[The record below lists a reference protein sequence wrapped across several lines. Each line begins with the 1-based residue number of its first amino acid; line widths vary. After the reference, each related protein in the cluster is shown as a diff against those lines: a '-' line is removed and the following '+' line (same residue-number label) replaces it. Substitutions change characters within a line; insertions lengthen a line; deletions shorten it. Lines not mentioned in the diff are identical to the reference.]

1 MHRIAYTI
9 IILTTIVT
17 SETRAQNSVDSIK
30 RYLEDYSKIVPAEKI
45 YIHLD
50 KPYYLVGDTVWFKA
64 YVVDGT
70 YHQPDSASKVIYA
83 DFLRKVDGK
92 VIYHKVLRNE
102 NGFAHGEFT
111 LLDSLVAGAY
121 EITGYTNWMLNFSDC
136 IFRKEV
142 IIYSSE
148 LIKISSEETDS
159 PEIADIQ
166 FFPEGGNLIAGLQN
180 RVGFKAVN
188 RYGKGVDFK
197 AFVISEHRD
206 TIVAVASQHLG
217 MGSFIFQPRAKEKY
231 HVALEKSNSQKQFQI
246 SPAADNGYILFVD
259 NLSDKEAIRIK
270 ARHNFLVKD
279 RPMLLCQQRGTVAFA
294 LRSESEGNS
303 FAWILPKKQ
312 IEDNGVV
319 QLTLFNGQGV
329 PQCERLVYNEKEMP
343 LQISITSDKQ
353 EYQPREM
360 VSLSIHVQDQDDYPI
375 VGNFSLSVTDN
386 NQAKPEVNGNNIFTY
401 LNLTSDVRELEHSG
415 VRGAIEQ
422 PGYYFDRSNPS
433 ALVELDVLLM
443 TQGWRRFLWQDVL
456 EHKNIHPRY
465 EIEGGITLRGNALLP
480 NGKSPDKPVTLT
492 LAYADQNETTKYL
505 TTTTDPTGKFVF
517 RDMDT
522 KSMSR
527 FFLQGKKDKG
537 SKNVFITVD
546 KPNSPKY
553 QPRPELTEPL
563 FFKNRV
569 THSLNNQSRID
580 ELTSKENQNKVKV
593 LKEVVVT
600 AKRDDPR
607 KFFYETTPST
617 TVVIDKRMCTNA
629 FSVLQM
635 LQGRVTRLRI
645 EALPDGTY
653 VPSIRGQTE
662 IGRDYT
668 YSVVIL
674 VDGIRRRIV
683 DLERLSPCQVES
695 IDVVTSNVPV
705 LDASGLISILTKP
718 GSTPYSVLTESEDD
732 GHGTLLSRI
741 QGYDVLKEFYSPKYP
756 LLNVSSK
763 PDGYDF
769 RSTLFWKPIIKTDEE
784 GNAKVVFWNSDE
796 HTSIRVS
803 LEGISKEGKPG
814 YASYQY
820 NVK

>member
-1 MHRIAYTI
+1 MHRIGYTLF
-9 IILTTIVT
+9 ILTTIIGF
-17 SETRAQNSVDSIK
+17 ETRAQNSVDSIK
-30 RYLEDYSKIVPAEKI
+30 RYLEDYSKNVPPEKI

-50 KPYYLVGDTVWFKA
+50 KPYYLVGDTIWFKA
-64 YVVDGT
+64 YVIDGT
-70 YHQPDSASKVIYA
+70 FHHPDTVSKVIYV
-83 DFLRKVDGK
+83 DFQRKVDGK

-111 LLDSLVAGAY
+111 LPDSLVAGAY
-121 EITGYTNWMLNFSDC
+121 EITGYTNWMLNFPDC
-136 IFRKEV
+136 IFRKEAIV
-142 IIYSSE
+142 YSSE
-148 LIKISSEETDS
+148 LIMISHEETDS
-159 PEIADIQ
+159 LEVADIQ
-166 FFPEGGNLIAGLQN
+166 FFPEGGNMIAGLQN

-206 TIVAVASQHLG
+206 TIVTISSQHLG

-231 HVALEKSNSQKQFQI
+231 HVAIEKSHHHKQFQMPP
-246 SPAADNGYILFVD
+246 SADSGYTFFVD
-259 NLSDKEAIRIK
+259 NLSDKEAIRVK

-279 RPMLLCQQRGTVAFA
+279 RPMLLCQQRGVVAFA

-303 FAWILPKKQ
+303 FAWIISKKQ

-343 LQISITSDKQ
+343 LQIFITSDKQ
-353 EYQPREM
+353 EYRPREM

-375 VGNFSLSVTDN
+375 EGNFSLSVTDY
-386 NQAKPEVNGNNIFTY
+386 NQAMPEVNGNNIFTY

-415 VRGAIEQ
+415 IRGIIEQ
-422 PGYYFDRSNPS
+422 PGYYFNRSNPA
-433 ALVELDVLLM
+433 ALVALDVLLM
-443 TQGWRRFLWQDVL
+443 TQGWRRFLWQEVL

-465 EIEGGITLRGNALLP
+465 EIESGITLRGNALLP
-480 NGKSPDKPVTLT
+480 NGKNPDKPVTLT

-505 TTTTDPTGKFVF
+505 TTTTDTNGKFIF

-527 FFLQGKKDKG
+527 FFLQGKKDNG
-537 SKNVFITVD
+537 SKNVLLTVD
-546 KPNSPKY
+546 KPNGPKY

-563 FFKNRV
+563 FFNNRV
-569 THSLNNQSRID
+569 THSVNNQLRID
-580 ELTSKENQNKVKV
+580 ELTLKESQSKVKV

-607 KFFYETTPST
+607 KFFYETTPAA
-617 TVVIDKRMCTNA
+617 TVVIDKRMCANA

-635 LQGRVTRLRI
+635 LQGRVAGLHI
-645 EALPDGTY
+645 DVLPDGTY
-653 VPSIRGQTE
+653 IPSVRGQTE
-662 IGRDYT
+662 IGREYT
-668 YSVVIL
+668 YSVAIL

-705 LDASGLISILTKP
+705 LDVSGLISILTKP
-718 GSTPYSVLTESEDD
+718 GSTPYSVLTESQDD

-741 QGYDVLKEFYSPKYP
+741 QGYDVPKEFYSPKYP
-756 LLNVSSK
+756 LSNVSSK
-763 PDGYDF
+763 PDGPDF
-769 RSTLFWKPIIKTDEE
+769 RSTLFWKPILKTDEE

-796 HTSIRVS
+796 HTSIRIS
-803 LEGISKEGKPG
+803 LEGMSKEGKPG
-814 YASYQY
+814 YATYQY
-820 NVK
+820 NIK